1 MSEFAER
8 KPRRRWSAEQVI
20 SEIKNLEDRSAKSI
34 QRKKPSLYG
43 AAVRHFGSWKAAVEK
58 AGYDYPSVVKRK
70 GPGHW
75 SREKIL
81 EEIKALEQRNSGFA
95 RKTRAAL
102 YNAALRLFGS
112 WKEAVE
118 AAGFDY
124 QKEIR
129 GWVASADQNRFG
141 SWKPSKPE

>member
-1 MSEFAER
+1 MSELTER
-8 KPRRRWSAEQVI
+8 KRRRRWSAEQVI
-20 SEIKNLEDRSAKSI
+20 TEIKNLEDRSAKSI

-43 AAVRHFGSWKAAVEK
+43 AAVRHFGSWKGAVEK
-58 AGYDYPSVVKRK
+58 AGYDYPSVAKRK

-81 EEIKALEQRNSGFA
+81 EEIKALEQRNSGYV
-95 RKTRAAL
+95 RKKRAAL
-102 YNAALRLFGS
+102 YNAALRLFSS

-124 QKEIR
+124 QKEVK
-129 GWVASADQNRFG
+129 GWISSADQDRLG
-141 SWKPSKPE
+141 SWKPRKPE